1 MPAARRSQCGQV
13 NRNPRILARVA
24 GNVMVETCEVCRERP
39 ASVRDYTLRSGRW
52 IDAAVCDDCARR
64 RRQAILPYFGAALSA
79 ATLFAGAAFAIE
91 RLGRREGEGPS
102 ANPAGE
108 QLGRFLRGAG
118 PSDAWPIFARSDRR
132 STGRRARPG
141 DRPRTRGRARRFDL
155 GAAQQEQPGAHR
167 RTGRRQDGHRR
178 RSRAAD
184 RRAATCPPRCATSAC
199 WRFRSARSSPAP
211 NIAVNSRDAS
221 SASSTRSSARPATSS
236 CSSTSCTRSSAPAP
250 PKARSTCRR

>member
-1 MPAARRSQCGQV
+1 
-13 NRNPRILARVA
+13 
-24 GNVMVETCEVCRERP
+24 MVETCEICRERP

-118 PSDAWPIFARSDRR
+118 PSTLGQYSRDLTAAARAGELDPVIGREPEVERVVSILARR
-132 STGRRARPG
+132 SKNNPVLIGEPGVGKTAIVEGLAQRIAARRRAR
-141 DRPRTRGRARRFDL
+141 RVARQARA
-155 GAAQQEQPGAHR
+155 GA
-167 RTGRRQDGHRR
+167 
-178 RSRAAD
+178 
-184 RRAATCPPRCATSAC
+184 
-199 WRFRSARSSPAP
+199 F
-211 NIAVNSRDAS
+211 
-221 SASSTRSSARPATSS
+221 ARPA
-236 CSSTSCTRSSAPAP
+236 
-250 PKARSTCRR
+250 RRRHQISR